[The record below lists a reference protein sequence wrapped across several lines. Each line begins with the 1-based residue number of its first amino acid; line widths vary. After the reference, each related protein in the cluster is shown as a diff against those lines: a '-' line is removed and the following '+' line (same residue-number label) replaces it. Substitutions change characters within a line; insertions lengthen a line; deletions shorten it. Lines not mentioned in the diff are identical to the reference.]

1 MSPSQDKDTSP
12 LGQLKHNYQDL
23 ELYFNAVFNNTGD
36 PIFVQDNESRLL
48 LVNNAFCNMFGLTKE
63 EVIGK
68 TLSEKVLSSRR
79 EQFLA
84 IDSQLLDDGKEI
96 LCEEAL
102 LMDGVHTKAILTRK
116 NRFIDPTGRNFLV
129 GVIYD
134 ITERKQTELR
144 ERSRSNVLEL
154 ITSGET
160 LLVILEAIVHAV
172 EQENPSMLCSV
183 LLLDDTG
190 RYLVSGAASSLPNF
204 YNEAINGLE
213 IGIGAGSCGT
223 AAFTNKRVVVDDI
236 QTHPY
241 WESFK
246 KLAQQAGVAA
256 CWSEPI
262 RSTQGKVLG
271 TFAIYHYQINSP
283 TAADLAVI
291 ERSANL
297 ASIVIEK
304 RQAELIMASSES
316 RLRLALAVS
325 KQVWSDQNVLTGK
338 VLSGRE
344 FSQFHGNNPFAF
356 HGNIKE
362 WEDSLHP
369 EDRDAVLEAHQR
381 CLSEGSA
388 FCMEYR
394 KYTKN
399 GDLIWVSSVAEVT
412 EWSLSNEPLRVIG
425 MHTDITQ
432 MKEYQG
438 KLERIANYD
447 TLTNLP
453 NRVLLADRLNQAM
466 LQSQRRQ
473 RSVAVAF
480 MDLDGFKDINDTH
493 GHNVGDQL
501 LVALSQRMKEALRE
515 GDTLARIGGDEFIAV
530 MIDLERVADSESV
543 LLRLLEA
550 AAATVAVGDTV
561 IQVSIS
567 IGVTLYP
574 QDGVD
579 ADQLMRHADQA
590 MYVAKQAGK
599 NRYHLFDTEQD
610 DAIKT
615 QRQTIDE
622 VSLGLENREFVL
634 YYQPKVNMC
643 TGKIIGVE
651 ALIRWQH
658 PELGLL
664 PPIRFLPALEG
675 QVISIKLGEW
685 VLDTALSQINQW
697 QKLGINL
704 PVSVNICAYQLQKSN
719 FVTRLT
725 TLLAAH
731 PQVDP
736 SYLELEILETIA
748 LSDIDKVS
756 VIMKGCQKLGV
767 QFALDDFGTGYS
779 SLTYLKRLP
788 AHLIKIDKSFVRDM
802 LVNADDLAIIEGVVG
817 LARAF
822 QRNVIAEGVETIAH
836 GEALIK
842 LGCELGQGYGIARPM
857 LASEIPAWASN
868 WKTVFLKKSL

>member
-1 MSPSQDKDTSP
+1 MSSSQDKDTTPIS
-12 LGQLKHNYQDL
+12 QLKDNSHDL
-23 ELYFNAVFNNTGD
+23 EMYFNAVFNNTGD
-36 PIFVQDNESRLL
+36 PIFVQDNEFKVL
-48 LVNNAFCNMFGLTKE
+48 LVNDAFCRIFGLSKD

-68 TLSEKVLSSRR
+68 TLAETVSSSER
-79 EQFLA
+79 EKFRS
-84 IDSQLLDDGKEI
+84 IDRQLLDDGKEVF
-96 LCEEAL
+96 CEEAL
-102 LMDGVHTKAILTRK
+102 FIEGVQTKTILTRK
-116 NRFIDPTGRNFLV
+116 NRFVDPAGRCFLV

-134 ITERKQTELR
+134 ITERKQAELR
-144 ERSRSNVLEL
+144 EKSRSNVLEL
-154 ITSGET
+154 ITSGED
-160 LLVILEAIVHAV
+160 LPVILEAIVRAV

-183 LLLDDTG
+183 LLLDEAG
-190 RYLVSGAASSLPNF
+190 RHLLSGVALSLPDF
-204 YNEAINGLE
+204 YNEVIHGLE

-223 AAFTNKRVVVDDI
+223 AAFTNERVIVDDI

-241 WESFK
+241 WEPYK
-246 KLAQQAGVAA
+246 ELANKAGLAA

-262 RSTQGKVLG
+262 RSTKGKVLG
-271 TFAIYHYQINSP
+271 TFAIYHHQVNYP
-283 TAADLAVI
+283 TDADLAVI

-297 ASIVIEK
+297 ASIAIEK
-304 RQAELIMASSES
+304 RQAELILAASDS

-325 KQVWSDQNVLTGK
+325 KQVWSDQDVLTGE

-344 FSQFHGNNPFAF
+344 FSQVLGNNPFEF
-356 HGNIKE
+356 HGSIKE

-381 CLSEGSA
+381 CLSQGSA

-399 GDLIWVSSVAEVT
+399 GALIWVSSIAEVT

-425 MHTDITQ
+425 MHTNITQ
-432 MKEYQG
+432 MKEYQE

-447 TLTNLP
+447 ALTNLP
-453 NRVLLADRLNQAM
+453 NRALLADRLNQAM

-473 RSVAVAF
+473 RSIAVAF
-480 MDLDGFKDINDTH
+480 MDLDGFKDINDTY

-501 LVALSQRMKEALRE
+501 LVALSHLMKEALRE

-530 MIDLERVADSESV
+530 MVDLEKIADSESV
-543 LLRLLEA
+543 LERLLK
-550 AAATVAVGDTV
+550 AVSGPIILGDAV
-561 IQVSIS
+561 IQVSLS

-574 QDGVD
+574 QDGAD

-599 NRYHLFDTEQD
+599 NRYHLFDTAQD
-610 DAIKT
+610 NAIKT
-615 QRQTIDE
+615 QRQSIDE
-622 VSLGLENREFVL
+622 VTLALERHEFVL
-634 YYQPKVNMC
+634 HYQPKVNMC
-643 TGKIIGVE
+643 TGEIIGVE

-664 PPIRFLPALEG
+664 PPIKFLPVIEG
-675 QVISIKLGEW
+675 HGISIKLGEW
-685 VLDTALSQINQW
+685 VIETALNQISQW
-697 QKLGINL
+697 QNLGVNL

-725 TLLAAH
+725 ALLAAH
-731 PQVDP
+731 PQLDP
-736 SYLELEILETIA
+736 SCLELEILETIA
-748 LSDIDKVS
+748 LSDIGKVS
-756 VIMKGCQKLGV
+756 TTMQGCQELGIR
-767 QFALDDFGTGYS
+767 FAIDDFGTGYS

-788 AHLIKIDKSFVRDM
+788 AYLIKIDQSFVRDM
-802 LVNADDLAIIEGVVG
+802 LDDADDLAIIEGVVG
-817 LARAF
+817 LAKAF
-822 QRNVIAEGVETIAH
+822 QREVIAEGVETIAH

-857 LASEIPAWASN
+857 PASEIPAWASN
-868 WKTVFLKKSL
+868 WKTVFSKR